1 MKYFWLAI
9 AFAAP
14 LLLLAQ
20 ELSQVEQDS
29 LQRAL
34 GEAGNSPVDFM
45 RAIEQHLK
53 SFPNS
58 ARRAELERAVVKTAI
73 DLNDDRRIIQFGESV
88 LKREPDSL
96 LVLEHVAT
104 ALLHNGDKASAERAL
119 EYARRDAQVIQG
131 MYKNDKFTPGSGRE
145 SAKRKD
151 DYDRAQARS
160 RLLEARAQGLLGH
173 TDEAIQTAQASYAAY
188 PNVEAAREV
197 ARWLA
202 VAGKNQEAIQYLAYA
217 FTISGFKSTDPDS
230 LSDRDKM
237 AELYRKQT
245 GSDAGLGDVVLK
257 AYDNTSNLFA
267 ARRTQ
272 LREIDPNSQVK
283 DPMRFTL
290 SGVDGEKLK
299 LSSLLGKVVVL
310 DFWATWCGPCRQ
322 QHPLYE
328 EVKSRFKDFSETLV
342 FLAIDTDEDRT
353 LVKPFLDEQKW
364 SQKVYFEDG
373 LANLLQ
379 VSSIPTTIIFGKKGE
394 VVSRMP
400 GFLPDRFVDMLTE
413 RIDEALG
420 RPAQLPKTKGA
431 ISQ

>member
-9 AFAAP
+9 ALAVP
-14 LLLLAQ
+14 LLLL
-20 ELSQVEQDS
+20 SQDMSQLEQDS

-58 ARRAELERAVVKTAI
+58 VRRAELERAVVKTAI

-88 LKREPDSL
+88 LQREPDNL
-96 LVLEHVAT
+96 QVLERVAT

-119 EYARRDAQVIQG
+119 EHARHDAQVIQN
-131 MYKNDKFTPGSGRE
+131 MFKDDKFTPGSGRE

-173 TDEAIQTAQASYAAY
+173 TDEAIRTSQASYAAY
-188 PNVEAAREV
+188 PNVEAAREA
-197 ARWLA
+197 ARWLTA
-202 VAGKNQEAIQYLAYA
+202 AGKNQEAIQYLAYA
-217 FTISGFKSTDPDS
+217 FTIGGFKSTDPDS
-230 LSDRDKM
+230 VSDRDKM

-245 GSDAGLGDVVLK
+245 GSEAGLGDLVLK

-267 ARRTQ
+267 TRRTQ
-272 LREIDPNSQVK
+272 LRELDPNSQVK

-328 EVKSRFKDFSETLV
+328 EVKSRFKDSPDLV
-342 FLAIDTDEDRT
+342 FLAINTDEDRT

-373 LANLLQ
+373 LSSLLQ

-400 GFLPDRFVDMLTE
+400 GFLPDRFVDMLSE

-420 RPAQLPKTKGA
+420 RQPQLPKTKGA

>member
-1 MKYFWLAI
+1 MKYFLLAI
-9 AFAAP
+9 TFAIP
-14 LLLLAQ
+14 VLLLSQDTSQLEQ
-20 ELSQVEQDS
+20 ES
-29 LQRAL
+29 LQRLL

-45 RAIEQHLK
+45 RAIERHLK

-58 ARRAELERAVVKTAI
+58 ARRAELERALVKTAM

-88 LKREPDSL
+88 LRREPDNL
-96 LVLEHVAT
+96 QILERVAT

-119 EYARRDAQVIQG
+119 EHARNDAQVIQG

-145 SAKRKD
+145 AAKRKD
-151 DYDRAQARS
+151 DYDRARARS
-160 RLLEARAQGLLGH
+160 FILEARAQGLLGH
-173 TDEAIQTAQASYAAY
+173 TEEAIRTAQASYASY
-188 PNVEAAREV
+188 PNVEAAREA

-202 VAGKNQEAIQYLAYA
+202 AAGKNQEAIQYLAYA
-217 FTISGFKSTDPDS
+217 FTIAGFKSTDPDS
-230 LSDRDKM
+230 ASDRDKM

-245 GSDAGLGDVVLK
+245 GSEAGLGDLVLK
-257 AYDNTSNLFA
+257 AYDNTSSLFG
-267 ARRTQ
+267 ARRAQ
-272 LREIDPNSQVK
+272 LRELDPNSQVK

-290 SGVDGEKLK
+290 SAVDGGKLQ

-328 EVKSRFKDFSETLV
+328 EVKARFKDSPDLV
-342 FLAIDTDEDRT
+342 FLAINTDEDRT

-364 SQKVYFEDG
+364 TQKVYFEDG
-373 LANLLQ
+373 LGNLLQ

-400 GFLPDRFVDMLTE
+400 GFLPERFVDMLTE

-420 RPAQLPKTKGA
+420 RPAQLPKAKGA
-431 ISQ
+431 TAQ

>member
-1 MKYFWLAI
+1 MKYLWLAI
-9 AFAAP
+9 ALAVP
-14 LLLLAQ
+14 LLAQ
-20 ELSQVEQDS
+20 DMSQLEQES

-58 ARRAELERAVVKTAI
+58 VRRAELERAVVKTAI
-73 DLNDDRRIIQFGESV
+73 DLNDDRRIIQFGENV
-88 LKREPDSL
+88 LQREPDNL
-96 LVLEHVAT
+96 QVLERVAT

-119 EYARRDAQVIQG
+119 EHARHDAQVIQN
-131 MYKNDKFTPGSGRE
+131 MYKDDKFTPGSGRE

-160 RLLEARAQGLLGH
+160 RLLESRAHGLLGH
-173 TDEAIQTAQASYAAY
+173 TDVAIRTSEASYAAY
-188 PNVEAAREV
+188 PNVEAAREA

-202 VAGKNQEAIQYLAYA
+202 AAGKNQEAIQYLAYA
-217 FTISGFKSTDPDS
+217 FTIGGFKSTDPDS
-230 LSDRDKM
+230 VSDRDKM

-245 GSDAGLGDVVLK
+245 GSEAGLGDLVLK

-267 ARRTQ
+267 TRRTQ
-272 LREIDPNSQVK
+272 LRELDPNSQVK

-299 LSSLLGKVVVL
+299 LSSLMGKVVVL

-328 EVKSRFKDFSETLV
+328 EVKARFKDSSDLI
-342 FLAIDTDEDRT
+342 FLAINTDEDRT

-373 LANLLQ
+373 LSNLLQ

-400 GFLPDRFVDMLTE
+400 GFLPDRFVDMLSE

-420 RPAQLPKTKGA
+420 KPVQLPKPKGA

>member
-9 AFAAP
+9 ALAVP
-14 LLLLAQ
+14 LLLPAQ
-20 ELSQVEQDS
+20 DMSQLEQEG

-58 ARRAELERAVVKTAI
+58 VRRAELERAVVKTAI

-88 LKREPDSL
+88 LQREPDNL
-96 LVLEHVAT
+96 QVLERVAT

-119 EYARRDAQVIQG
+119 EHARHDAQVIQN
-131 MYKNDKFTPGSGRE
+131 MYKDDKFTPGSGRE

-160 RLLEARAQGLLGH
+160 RLLEARAQGLLGR
-173 TDEAIQTAQASYAAY
+173 TEEAIRTSEASYGAY
-188 PNVEAAREV
+188 PNVEAAREA

-202 VAGKNQEAIQYLAYA
+202 AAGKNQEAIQYLAYA
-217 FTISGFKSTDPDS
+217 FTIGGFKSTDPDS
-230 LSDRDKM
+230 VSDRDKM
-237 AELYRKQT
+237 AELYRKQA
-245 GSDAGLGDVVLK
+245 GSEAGLGDLVLK

-267 ARRTQ
+267 TRRTQ
-272 LREIDPNSQVK
+272 LRELDPNSQVK

-290 SGVDGEKLK
+290 SGVGGEKLK

-328 EVKSRFKDFSETLV
+328 EVKARFKDSPDLV
-342 FLAIDTDEDRT
+342 FLAINTDEDRT

-364 SQKVYFEDG
+364 GQKVYFEDG
-373 LANLLQ
+373 LSNLLQ

-400 GFLPDRFVDMLTE
+400 GFLPDRFVDMLSE

-420 RPAQLPKTKGA
+420 RPPQLPKTKGA

>member
-1 MKYFWLAI
+1 MKCLWLAV
-9 AFAAP
+9 AFALP
-14 LLLLAQ
+14 LLLLSQDMSQLEQ
-20 ELSQVEQDS
+20 ES

-58 ARRAELERAVVKTAI
+58 VRRAELERAVVKTAI

-88 LKREPDSL
+88 LQREPDNL
-96 LVLEHVAT
+96 QVLERVAT

-119 EYARRDAQVIQG
+119 EHARHDAQVIQN
-131 MYKNDKFTPGSGRE
+131 MYKDDKFTPGSGRE

-173 TDEAIQTAQASYAAY
+173 TEEAIRTSEASYAAY
-188 PNVEAAREV
+188 PNVEAAREA
-197 ARWLA
+197 ARWFA
-202 VAGKNQEAIQYLAYA
+202 AAGKNQEAIQYLAYA
-217 FTISGFKSTDPDS
+217 FTIGGFKSTDPDS
-230 LSDRDKM
+230 VSDRDKM

-245 GSDAGLGDVVLK
+245 GSEAGLGDLVLK

-267 ARRTQ
+267 TRRTQ
-272 LREIDPNSQVK
+272 LRELDPNSQVK

-328 EVKSRFKDFSETLV
+328 EVKSRFKDSTDLV
-342 FLAIDTDEDRT
+342 FLAINTDEDRT

-373 LANLLQ
+373 LSNLLQ

-400 GFLPDRFVDMLTE
+400 GFLPDRFVDMLSE

-420 RPAQLPKTKGA
+420 RQPQLPKTKGA